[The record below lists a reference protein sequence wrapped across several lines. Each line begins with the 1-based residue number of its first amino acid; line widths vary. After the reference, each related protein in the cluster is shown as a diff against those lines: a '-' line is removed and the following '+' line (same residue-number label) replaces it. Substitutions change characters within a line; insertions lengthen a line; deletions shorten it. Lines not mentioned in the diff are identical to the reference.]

1 MDLKHEI
8 LSFGIPWPNHIFLS
22 MKARKKEKKKKLCS
36 TINQVDKIA
45 YKIIKMITISCLLLQ
60 LYDETTWY
68 PKTVL
73 RHKSYPLKTMAHPS
87 FFLVFRNAKTERK
100 KKIE

>member
-1 MDLKHEI
+1 
-8 LSFGIPWPNHIFLS
+8 
-22 MKARKKEKKKKLCS
+22 
-36 TINQVDKIA
+36 
-45 YKIIKMITISCLLLQ
+45 MITISCLLLQ